1 MRPLTN
7 GYRKDLGAKA
17 SDSEEAMNALVRL
30 LSARERSVQ
39 EAHNRLLGKGYS
51 PESSLNAI
59 ERAVGCGLLDDQRF
73 AEGLIKDRIS
83 AGWGRRR
90 IDADLHLFG
99 IVRESIEGY
108 PEAFFND
115 DEQLEQALF
124 ALRRHH
130 SRSKNPRQAAYRH
143 LMGKGYSSDIA
154 NAAIRRLE
162 DEGK

>member
-7 GYRKDLGAKA
+7 RYRKDLGAKA
-17 SDSEEAMNALVRL
+17 SDFEEAMNALVRL

-51 PESSLNAI
+51 SESSSNAV
-59 ERAVGCGLLDDQRF
+59 ERALACGLLDDQRF
-73 AEGLIKDRIS
+73 AEGLIKDRLS
-83 AGWGRRR
+83 SGWGRRR
-90 IDADLHLFG
+90 IEADLHLFG
-99 IVRESIEGY
+99 IVKESIEGY

-124 ALRRHH
+124 ALKRHR

-143 LMGKGYSSDIA
+143 LIGKGYSSDIA
-154 NAAIRRLE
+154 SSAVRRLE
-162 DEGK
+162 DES